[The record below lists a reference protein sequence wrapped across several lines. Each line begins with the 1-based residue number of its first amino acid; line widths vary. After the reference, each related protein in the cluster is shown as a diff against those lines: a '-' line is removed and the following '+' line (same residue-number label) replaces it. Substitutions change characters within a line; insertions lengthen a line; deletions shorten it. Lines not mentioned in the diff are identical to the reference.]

1 MSAEHATICVLAKA
15 PVPGAVKTRLAAAI
29 GAEAAA
35 ELAKAFLAD
44 TLRLAQSLRVARVA
58 LVLAGAPAAVGDLP
72 EGVELWPQGEGDLGQ
87 RLELCLGRALELSPV
102 ALAIGT
108 DAPSLD
114 PDLLRQGLTALESQ
128 PAVLGPA
135 EDGGF
140 YLLGLRRCPRG
151 LLAGLPWSS
160 ADTGARTRERL
171 AAQGLEAALLP
182 PWSDVDLVED
192 LERLACS
199 LGVDPRRAPRTA
211 ETLARLGL
219 WP

>member
-128 PAVLGPA
+128 PAGSVRPRMGASICSGCGAVPGGSWLGS
-135 EDGGF
+135 
-140 YLLGLRRCPRG
+140 RG
-151 LLAGLPWSS
+151 
-160 ADTGARTRERL
+160 
-171 AAQGLEAALLP
+171 AALT
-182 PWSDVDLVED
+182 
-192 LERLACS
+192 R
-199 LGVDPRRAPRTA
+199 GRAPGSVSQRKGSRPPCSRRGPTSTSSRIWSA
-211 ETLARLGL
+211 SRVPWG
-219 WP
+219 

>member
-1 MSAEHATICVLAKA
+1 MAGVARVEPGRSSPGRAEHARICVLAKA
-15 PVPGAVKTRLAAAI
+15 PVPGAVKTRLAGAI

-44 TLRLAQSLRVARVA
+44 TLRLAQSLRGARVA
-58 LVLAGAPAAVGDLP
+58 LVLAGAPAAVGELP
-72 EGVELWPQGEGDLGQ
+72 DGIELWPQGEGDLGQ

-140 YLLGLRRCPRG
+140 YLLGLRRCPRR
-151 LLAGLPWSS
+151 LLPGLP
-160 ADTGARTRERL
+160 
-171 AAQGLEAALLP
+171 
-182 PWSDVDLVED
+182 
-192 LERLACS
+192 
-199 LGVDPRRAPRTA
+199 
-211 ETLARLGL
+211 
-219 WP
+219 